1 MQRQNRRIAMKK
13 YRPTASSK
21 PVFSKSGIGN
31 WTVYR
36 KGTETDKALKVNV
49 GKRVKTETVLTSKLY
64 RQSLK

>member
-1 MQRQNRRIAMKK
+1 MKR
-13 YRPTASSK
+13 YIPTASNK

-36 KGTETDKALKVNV
+36 KGTETDNALKVNV
-49 GKRVKTETVLTSKLY
+49 GRKVKIETVLTSKLY